1 MAFGGLWLNSPSLK
15 LSADHERWAKNL
27 GDHLK
32 DSELI
37 VASELPFPSV
47 HSLNSAEGLRLLGTQ
62 KLLIWRLHRNELDGK
77 PDASSPEWKLTSPI
91 LARLS
96 ATELTRKNRNLRELF
111 GGDEQI
117 KLWNESRLCFQ
128 FGHFLSPMDWR
139 LMWGHMLLDWTTP
152 ELWQRKYLYRC
163 AAMAQQRVP
172 ELFEISML
180 AEELA
185 ENELADECYRSLL
198 RRRPTLNKT
207 IAIVLKEKRS
217 DQAIDPSVFSNHLET
232 LEELANVH
240 FPANKFPQTNAF
252 LWNRIE
258 EITQGIPRSD
268 PRRAA
273 WFAKI
278 ARSRGDVEQE
288 IDQLEASLRI
298 DPKSDLQW
306 KRYVEV
312 MIQLGK
318 QAKALEFIKES
329 ESTGGPRPEFAGM
342 RKKLTKND

>member
-1 MAFGGLWLNSPSLK
+1 
-15 LSADHERWAKNL
+15 
-27 GDHLK
+27 
-32 DSELI
+32 
-37 VASELPFPSV
+37 
-47 HSLNSAEGLRLLGTQ
+47 
-62 KLLIWRLHRNELDGK
+62 
-77 PDASSPEWKLTSPI
+77 
-91 LARLS
+91 
-96 ATELTRKNRNLRELF
+96 
-111 GGDEQI
+111 
-117 KLWNESRLCFQ
+117 
-128 FGHFLSPMDWR
+128 
-139 LMWGHMLLDWTTP
+139 MWGHMLLDWTTP

-198 RRRPTLNKT
+198 RRRPSLNKT
-207 IAIVLKEKRS
+207 IAMVLKEKRS

-252 LWNRIE
+252 LWNRIG

-312 MIQLGK
+312 MSNWVSKRRHWSSSRNQNLWVV
-318 QAKALEFIKES
+318 LD
-329 ESTGGPRPEFAGM
+329 PNLPECEKNSQKTTRDDFEDRTDSSCSFLYVRLFAGEVAFRCRIEPSTRM
-342 RKKLTKND
+342 IPYQERPLKSEGPVWSSQIRTKNGVTGKTVSLYRYRLVN